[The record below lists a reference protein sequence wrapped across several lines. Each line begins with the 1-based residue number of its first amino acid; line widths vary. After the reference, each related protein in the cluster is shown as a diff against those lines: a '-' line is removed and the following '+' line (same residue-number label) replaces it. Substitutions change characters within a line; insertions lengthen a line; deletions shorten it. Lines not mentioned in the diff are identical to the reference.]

1 MVHRNMS
8 AEVSVNWIQRLTRKL
23 GNKPETPASHGQ
35 EPALTFSPVVPTNRN
50 ARRPSGDAPRFHS
63 MASDQLD
70 RRASDKF
77 TAARLRL
84 RDAYLPAQ
92 PVTDARMFAGR
103 KSLLTTMIRAI
114 EDRHVHMIVYGE
126 RGIGKTSL
134 LHVLA
139 QRAREA
145 RYHVSYIS
153 CGAAAAFDETFRA
166 VAAQIPLLFHEDYG
180 PTSAEAEKGSTLAD
194 LLPDSEISPR
204 MASEFC
210 SKVVGTRVLVIM
222 DEFERPQSP
231 DFRRY
236 VGEFLKNLSDRSV
249 RVHLVIA
256 GVASNLEDLLEPGGF
271 VQRNIVALEVP
282 KMTSDEVGQLIH
294 NGEAISG
301 LTFEQEAMDALIF
314 GANGLPHLASLLC
327 QQAGL
332 SAISDQRLVVTRT
345 DVPYA
350 ISDALTE
357 IKGRLSKRLRA
368 GVANFVRDGSFAIL
382 GPLASAAQRSEGVI
396 TVDEIS
402 SIFSEPDMVVLAIR
416 ELEKL
421 KAQGVVSGF
430 EDSKDGPYFRF
441 VDPNALAYLWL
452 LTAER
457 QLLAEEEP
465 IPEPVF
471 VGDRV
476 ARK

>member
-8 AEVSVNWIQRLTRKL
+8 AEVRVSWINSIGKKL
-23 GNKPETPASHGQ
+23 GRKTKKHAEAAALSPLTLTPPAQATASPKR
-35 EPALTFSPVVPTNRN
+35 PA
-50 ARRPSGDAPRFHS
+50 GDAPRFHS

-70 RRASDKF
+70 RRSADKF
-77 TAARLRL
+77 LAARLKL

-103 KSLLTTMIRAI
+103 TGLLISMIRAI

-134 LHVLA
+134 MHVLA

-166 VAAQIPLLFHEDYG
+166 IAAQIPLLFHEDYG
-180 PTSAEAEKGSTLAD
+180 PTSPEGEKGQTIAD
-194 LLPDSEISPR
+194 LLPESEISPR

-210 SKVVGTRVLVIM
+210 ARVVGTRVLVIM
-222 DEFERPQSP
+222 DEFERPQSAE
-231 DFRRY
+231 FRRY

-282 KMTSDEVGQLIH
+282 KMTAEEVTQLIQ
-294 NGEAISG
+294 NGEVVSG
-301 LTFEQEAMDALIF
+301 LTFDREAMDALIF
-314 GANGLPHLASLLC
+314 GANGLPHLASLLS

-332 SAISDQRLVVTRT
+332 SAINDQRLNVTLA
-345 DVPYA
+345 DVPQA
-350 ISDALTE
+350 MSDALNE
-357 IKGRLSKRLRA
+357 ISGRLSKRLRGSIA
-368 GVANFVRDGSFAIL
+368 TFVRESSFAIL
-382 GPLASAAQRSEGVI
+382 GPLASSAQRSEGSI
-396 TVDEIS
+396 SVDDLI
-402 SIFSEPDMVVLAIR
+402 SIFGDPDLAAQSLR

-421 KAQGVVSGF
+421 KAQGIVTAS
-430 EDSKDGPYFRF
+430 EDIANGKSYRF

-452 LTAER
+452 LAAER
-457 QLLAEEEP
+457 QLLAEQAP
-465 IPEPVF
+465 ISSPV
-471 VGDRV
+471 VVLDRV

>member
-1 MVHRNMS
+1 M
-8 AEVSVNWIQRLTRKL
+8 NWIKRFTKKL
-23 GNKPETPASHGQ
+23 GHKDEPHAQAGLAPA
-35 EPALTFSPVVPTNRN
+35 PTFPPVTQARPT
-50 ARRPSGDAPRFHS
+50 RRATGDAPRFHS

-70 RRASDKF
+70 RRSSDKF
-77 TAARLRL
+77 TAARLKL

-103 KSLLTTMIRAI
+103 TGLLTAMIRAI

-166 VAAQIPLLFHEDYG
+166 IAAQIPLLFHEDYG
-180 PTSAEAEKGSTLAD
+180 PTSAEGEKGATMAD
-194 LLPDSEISPR
+194 LLPESEISPR
-204 MASEFC
+204 KASEFC
-210 SKVVGTRVLVIM
+210 ARVVGTRVLVIM
-222 DEFERPQSP
+222 DEFERPQSAE
-231 DFRRY
+231 FRRY

-282 KMTSDEVGQLIH
+282 KMTSEEVAQLIH
-294 NGEAISG
+294 NGEVVSG
-301 LTFEQEAMDALIF
+301 LTFEREAMDALIF
-314 GANGLPHLASLLC
+314 GANGLPHLASLLS

-332 SAISDQRLVVTRT
+332 AAISDQRLNVTRA

-350 ISDALTE
+350 ISDALNE

-368 GVANFVRDGSFAIL
+368 GVANFVRDGSFAVL
-382 GPLASAAQRSEGVI
+382 GPLASAAQRSEGVVL
-396 TVDEIS
+396 VDEIG
-402 SIFSEPDMVVLAIR
+402 SIFSEPDLVAQAHR

-421 KAQGVVSGF
+421 KAQGVVSVH
-430 EDSKDGPYFRF
+430 EDPKEGQYFRF

-465 IPEPVF
+465 IPAPAF
-471 VGDRV
+471 VGERAV
-476 ARK
+476 RQ